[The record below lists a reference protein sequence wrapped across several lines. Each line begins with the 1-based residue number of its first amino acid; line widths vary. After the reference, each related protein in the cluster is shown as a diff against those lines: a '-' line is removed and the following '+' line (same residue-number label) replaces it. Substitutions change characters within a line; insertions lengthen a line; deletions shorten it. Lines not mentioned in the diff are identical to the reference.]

1 MSQSLQKQA
10 ILSILNNKQYEVALQ
25 HALTWLEESPDNSDA
40 LYASGLA
47 YLFSEQFEKSNDNLE
62 RAIKLSP
69 ENAIYIA
76 NLGIAYL
83 RAGKTE
89 AAISTLKKAIHI
101 RPDYK
106 LAHYNLGSAY
116 IKNHQAD
123 LAIDSFKLLT
133 TNQPDNAEYLC
144 ALADATRETGNW
156 LQSIKLYKQT
166 LELDANNCRAHT
178 NMGPLMMHL
187 GQFDDAIKHCQ
198 RAIELEPD
206 KTLARKNL
214 GDCYVQTEQLDEA
227 MESYADALEI
237 DNENIDLI
245 VAIGNVWLETA
256 EHAEAS
262 SWFYKAARLDNE
274 NISAQ
279 CGLAQIERELGNLQQ
294 ALERLQTLL
303 DKEPENIEVLIN
315 LSDTHWDDGNAD
327 IALQHLN
334 TILKLQPQRTNYY
347 AKVGHILSSAG
358 DIDSALQQYQAAL
371 KQNSKCIPVL
381 NGIATMQR
389 GKLEKQ
395 NVKTMQDLIA
405 TNITN
410 NKLKPGN
417 LAALHNGLAFYFD
430 GKKQYELAAE
440 HMQQT
445 NNFQQQHKKIRGW
458 QYDTQEHEDHI
469 TQLIQTFTPDYFKRV
484 ETFGSTDFTPVFIVA
499 MPRSGTTLTE
509 QILARHK
516 NVLGIGERNFI
527 SQSFNQLVQVDN
539 KINLQQL
546 NNITESDIKH
556 LSQNHL
562 NKLNEL
568 IRQSNKTDITRVVDK
583 MPDNYTLIGWI
594 LTLFPNAKIIHLRRE
609 PADIA
614 LSCWMT
620 QFSSIPWACHKEHI
634 SHRIQ
639 QYQRIM
645 QHWREVIPDRFIET
659 SYEQLVNNQK
669 QESIRLIEYI
679 GLDWDENCL
688 KFYESDRLIRTAS
701 ITQVRQPIHNKSIYR
716 WKEYQSHIPELFN
729 SL

>member
-1 MSQSLQKQA
+1 MSQSFQKQA
-10 ILSILNNKQYEVALQ
+10 ILSLLNNKQYEIALQ
-25 HALTWLEESPDNSDA
+25 HALAWLDESPNNPDA
-40 LYASGLA
+40 LYVSGLA
-47 YLFSEQFEKSNDNLE
+47 YLFSEQFEKSIDNLK
-62 RAIKLSP
+62 RAIKLNP
-69 ENAIYIA
+69 ENTIYIA

-83 RAGKTE
+83 RAGKTKT
-89 AAISTLKKAIHI
+89 AISTLKKAIDLQ
-101 RPDYK
+101 PDYK

-116 IKNHQAD
+116 IKNQQAA
-123 LAIDSFKLLT
+123 LAIDCFKLLT
-133 TNQPDNAEYLC
+133 TSHPDNAEYLC

-166 LELDANNCRAHT
+166 LGLDANICRAHT
-178 NMGPLMMHL
+178 NLGPLMMHL

-206 KTLARKNL
+206 QILARKNL
-214 GDCYVQTEQLDEA
+214 GDCYVQIEQLDDA

-237 DNENIDLI
+237 DNENVDLI

-262 SWFYKAARLDNE
+262 SWFYKATQLDND
-274 NISAQ
+274 NSSAQ
-279 CGLAQIERELGNLQQ
+279 CGMAHIERELGKLQL
-294 ALERLQTLL
+294 ALDRLQSLL
-303 DKEPENIEVLIN
+303 KKDPENIEVLIN
-315 LSDTHWDDGNAD
+315 LSETLWHDGDAD
-327 IALQHLN
+327 AALQHLN
-334 TILKLQPQRTNYY
+334 TILKLQPQRTNCY
-347 AKVGHILSSAG
+347 AKAGHILSSAG
-358 DIDSALQQYQAAL
+358 DIDGALHQYQIAL
-371 KQNSKCIPVL
+371 KQNARCIPVL

-389 GKLEKQ
+389 GRLEKQ
-395 NVKTMQDLIA
+395 YVTTMQDLITA
-405 TNITN
+405 NTTG

-430 GKKQYELAAE
+430 GKKKYELAAD
-440 HMQQT
+440 HMQQA

-469 TQLIQTFTPDYFKRV
+469 TQLIQTFTPDYFKQV
-484 ETFGSTDFTPVFIVA
+484 ETFGNTDPTPVFIVA

-527 SQSFNQLVQVDN
+527 SQSLNLLVKVDN

-546 NNITESDIKH
+546 NNITEPDIKH
-556 LSQNHL
+556 VSQNHL
-562 NKLNEL
+562 NKLNKL

-594 LTLFPNAKIIHLRRE
+594 LTLFPNAKIIHLQRE

-634 SHRIQ
+634 SHRIK

-645 QHWREVIPDRFIET
+645 QHWRKVLPDRFIET

-669 QESIRLIEYI
+669 QESVRLIEYI
-679 GLDWDENCL
+679 GLNWDENCL

-701 ITQVRQPIHNKSIYR
+701 ITQVRQPIHKQSVDR
-716 WKEYQSHIPELFN
+716 WKQYQSFIPELF
-729 SL
+729 SSF